1 MDKHFSKEDNQIANK
16 HMKSSSTLFF
26 QKKQVKIAMRCHF
39 TPKMDKHKCWQVYAE
54 IVAIIYCLW

>member
-26 QKKQVKIAMRCHF
+26 RKKTSQNSNEVPLY
-39 TPKMDKHKCWQVYAE
+39 TEDG
-54 IVAIIYCLW
+54 